1 MSGLLLLHPG
11 LTLSPGCSGGAGSF
25 DSSVIE
31 DGKEAAVPLT
41 KGTGGREKGPIIFFP
56 AVIQ

>member
-41 KGTGGREKGPIIFFP
+41 KGTGGREKALSFSF
-56 AVIQ
+56 QL